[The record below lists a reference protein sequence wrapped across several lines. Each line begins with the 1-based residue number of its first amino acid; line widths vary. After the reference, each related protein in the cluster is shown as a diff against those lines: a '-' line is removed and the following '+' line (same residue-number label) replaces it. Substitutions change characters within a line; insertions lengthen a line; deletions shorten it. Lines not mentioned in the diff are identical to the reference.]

1 MKKAVLVRV
10 FAVVLFAILCLYC
23 VVYTDRVAG
32 VLGAVLSVL
41 FPIILGLSVAYII
54 NIPMS
59 AIEGLFYKAFK
70 NKRFSDTAKTAVRI
84 CCIIFTILLLCAI
97 LTAVV
102 VLIVPELVASGRSML
117 DAVAE
122 LPSKLEQYRGKIED
136 ISPKAADFIFNFD
149 KQGAIEKAFE
159 WLLAGSGTIMG
170 IAFGAVKSAVKVVYY
185 FVTTLLIIVWVLKD
199 KEKIAAQIKKIMVA
213 NMKPKTVEKLTSSLA
228 GISKVFRSFFTGQ
241 CVEAC
246 ILGSMF
252 LVAMTILR
260 FPYALMISVL
270 ITVTALIPI
279 FGAFIGLAVGVVLMV
294 IETPIKALWFIVLFF
309 ALQQFEGNVIYPKV
323 VGGSVGLPPLFTLLA
338 VFIGG
343 DLMGLLGMIL
353 FIPMLSV
360 VYSALKS
367 YVNKRVTPEMLEESV
382 MQQ

>member
-1 MKKAVLVRV
+1 
-10 FAVVLFAILCLYC
+10 

-252 LVAMTILR
+252 LVTMTILR